1 MKNLYLIA
9 FCFSVFSTS
18 VFGQSTSDVK
28 EIVSHYDLNKI
39 KDREIYYRKKAET
52 EKQKAIAVA
61 RINNWPLT
69 IKQENGG
76 ISELMKLTANG
87 YPIYYTTDNVNAAK
101 STRANFLHNGGGI
114 IVN

>member
-1 MKNLYLIA
+1 MKNLYLFA
-9 FCFSVFSTS
+9 FFFTVFSAS
-18 VFGQSTSDVK
+18 VFGQSPSDVK

-39 KDREIYYRKKAET
+39 KEREIYYRKKAET

-76 ISELMKLTANG
+76 ISELMKLTADG
-87 YPIYYTTDNVNAAK
+87 YPIYYTTDRCD
-101 STRANFLHNGGGI
+101 SD
-114 IVN
+114 